1 VPYNENFM
9 KKEENIMLKKNT
21 AGFTLIE
28 LMVSLAILAIVAA
41 IAYPSYLSYM
51 TKTRRSDGQ
60 TALLDLAN
68 RMERYFS
75 MNNTYAGA
83 TLNNLGIGNNSAEGF
98 YRLNINNLSGT
109 TYTLEAIPQ
118 GAQASD
124 TECGT
129 LTLDQLGQ
137 KGESGTGTVT
147 SCW

>member
-1 VPYNENFM
+1 
-9 KKEENIMLKKNT
+9 MLKKNT
-21 AGFTLIE
+21 VGFTLIE
-28 LMVSLAILAIVAA
+28 LIVSLAILAIIAS

-60 TALLDLAN
+60 TALLDLSN
-68 RMERYFS
+68 RMERYFT

-83 TLNNLGIGNNSAEGF
+83 TLANLGLGSNSAEGF
-98 YRLNINNLSGT
+98 YRLNIRDATATS
-109 TYTLEAIPQ
+109 YTLEAIPQ

-137 KGESGTGTVT
+137 KGESGTGTV
-147 SCW
+147 SACW